1 MNKSEEKRQ
10 EYAEEL
16 KTWAW
21 LYKRGIAPAVPIGD
35 APVPLPYC
43 HSRPFNHPA
52 EYVVQLLLYRRY
64 QGDPYGATRGIYDES
79 RSILAFAPHAFTRE
93 RK

>member
-16 KTWAW
+16 KNWAW
-21 LYKRGIAPAVPIGD
+21 RYKCGAHAGVIGE

-43 HSRPFNHPA
+43 SRPFSHPA
-52 EYVVQLLLYRRY
+52 EYVLQLLIYRRCAL
-64 QGDPYGATRGIYDES
+64 DPYGATRGLYDES
-79 RSILAFAPHAFTRE
+79 RSILAFDPHAFTRE
-93 RK
+93 QK

>member
-1 MNKSEEKRQ
+1 MNKSEEERQ
-10 EYAEEL
+10 KYTEEL

-21 LYKRGIAPAVPIGD
+21 LYKRGNAGAIIGD

-43 HSRPFNHPA
+43 YNRPFNHPA

-64 QGDPYGATRGIYDES
+64 QGDPYGATRGLYDES
-79 RSILAFAPHAFTRE
+79 RSILAFDPRAFTE
-93 RK
+93 EQK